1 MLTISLLVALLA
13 LTGVTVGGVRSRRRL
28 EAQVLELQRN
38 ARIEGLTLLRNQAAF
53 KEDLDLELLR
63 SERTAQPAS
72 LLVLS
77 VDSHPWTEP
86 AGEAPR
92 QELARVMSGAVRDV
106 DVGYRIG
113 SDEFA
118 LILPGT
124 RARGALVAAD
134 RVCAALRE
142 AGAPAGSV
150 TVGVAE
156 AGPGVDRRALFRS
169 AYVALLAAGRDQQ
182 ADVLA
187 YSPELEPTSE
197 PAELHGLARIEPD
210 ESFSTS
216 DAPPAL

>member
-1 MLTISLLVALLA
+1 VILTISLLVALLA
-13 LTGVTVGGVRSRRRL
+13 LAGVTLGSVRTRRRL

-38 ARIEGLTLLRNQAAF
+38 ARVEGLTLLRNEAAF

-63 SERTAQPAS
+63 SERTTQPAS

-86 AGEAPR
+86 AGDAPR
-92 QELARVMSGAVRDV
+92 QELARVMSGAVRAV

-156 AGPGVDRRALFRS
+156 AGPGMDRRALFRN
-169 AYVALLAAGRDQQ
+169 AYVALLAAGRDRH

-187 YSPELEPTSE
+187 YSPELEPTGD
-197 PAELHGLARIEPD
+197 PAALDGLGRIEPV
-210 ESFSTS
+210 EALS